1 MGVNEC
7 TPELS
12 RAVCPANEGIET
24 SPLLSGN
31 WPTRG
36 AARSAPLMRG
46 LKRRPDDR
54 ILAGFLCRAV
64 CPANEG
70 IETLLGDLCSCRLC
84 GCRAVCPANEGIETA
99 LLLYADMLTEILG
112 RAVCPANEG
121 IETPKKRARRERET
135 NAARSAP
142 LMRGLK
148 RRLARNFRFR
158 SSTACRAVCP
168 ANEGIETRPAQST
181 PALEN

>member
-121 IETPKKRARRERET
+121 IETWLET
-135 NAARSAP
+135 SLPTETQSAAARSAP

-148 RRLARNFRFR
+148 RQKN
-158 SSTACRAVCP
+158 VP
-168 ANEGIETRPAQST
+168 DGNGRPT
-181 PALEN
+181 PRGLPR